1 MQFIRIK
8 MVRENQRLFK
18 RFDRK
23 LLSVKDVTA
32 VAEIYFKETDRE
44 EVVTFC
50 LDTKNRLTAINQVSV
65 GSLNQSVVHPREV
78 FKSAILANSAAII
91 LAHNHPSGDPSPSSE
106 DDVITKKILQAGKI
120 LGIHLLDH
128 VIIADKRHF
137 SYQENKWNGLNQ
149 GIEVS

>member
-1 MQFIRIK
+1 

>member
-1 MQFIRIK
+1 

-23 LLSVKDVTA
+23 LLSASDVTA
-32 VAEIYFKETDRE
+32 VAKEYFKETDRE

-65 GSLNQSVVHPREV
+65 GSLNQSIVHAREV
-78 FKSAILANSAAII
+78 FKLAILSNSAAII
-91 LAHNHPSGDPSPSSE
+91 LVHNHPSGDPSPSTE
-106 DDVITKKILQAGKI
+106 DDLITKKILRAGKI

-128 VIIADKRHF
+128 VVIANNKRF
-137 SYQENKWNGLNQ
+137 SYQENGWNGLYPDVD
-149 GIEVS
+149 ES